1 MSCFKLPA
9 SLCHDLEILIWKF
22 WWSNSSEGNKIHWVN
37 WETMCQAKKK
47 RRMGFR
53 DLKTFNEALLAK
65 QVWRLL
71 HNDDSLLYKVF
82 KSRFFPSGSILEDN
96 VKTNR
101 SYAWKSILQA
111 QSVVKLGS
119 RWRIGNGLSIRIWGD
134 NWLPGSSPSQVISP
148 RNYFPVDAKV
158 SSLIDPIK
166 MEWKECVINHVFLPL
181 EVNLIL
187 GIPLSHHPAQDKII
201 WAHTPTG
208 TFSVRSAYHFLLNNH
223 YGDKPSPS
231 NSSSSSGLWKKIWDL
246 PIPPKIR
253 HFLWR
258 ACREALPTKSNLR
271 RQKILVDPVCNECQS
286 SEEDIL
292 HVVWNSPVIQQV
304 WHNSP
309 VSNRAH
315 AVRPSSF
322 TDLLI
327 SILDSTAEEFQC
339 LFAIQTWLLWFR
351 RNKGRAD
358 NEWDEV
364 SSIPLRAS

>member
-47 RRMGFR
+47 GRMGFR

-71 HNDDSLLYKVF
+71 HNDNSLFYKVF
-82 KSRFFPSGSILEDN
+82 KSRFFSSGSILEDN
-96 VKTNR
+96 VKTNG

-119 RWRIGNGLSIRIWGD
+119 RWRIGNGSSIRIWGD
-134 NWLPGSSPSQVISP
+134 NWLPGSSPGQVISP

-166 MEWKECVINHVFLPL
+166 MEWKECMINHVFLPL
-181 EVNLIL
+181 KANLIL
-187 GIPLSHHPAQDKII
+187 GISLSHHPAQDKII
-201 WAHTPTG
+201 WPHTPIG
-208 TFSVRSAYHFLLNNH
+208 TFFIRSAYHFLLNNH
-223 YGDKPSPS
+223 YGDRPGPS
-231 NSSSSSGLWKKIWDL
+231 NSSSSLGLWKKIWDF

-271 RQKILVDPVCNECQS
+271 RQKILVDPICDEC
-286 SEEDIL
+286 
-292 HVVWNSPVIQQV
+292 
-304 WHNSP
+304 
-309 VSNRAH
+309 
-315 AVRPSSF
+315 
-322 TDLLI
+322 
-327 SILDSTAEEFQC
+327 
-339 LFAIQTWLLWFR
+339 
-351 RNKGRAD
+351 
-358 NEWDEV
+358 
-364 SSIPLRAS
+364 

>member
-1 MSCFKLPA
+1 MLGRAYSKL
-9 SLCHDLEILIWKF
+9 SL
-22 WWSNSSEGNKIHWVN
+22 WSNW
-37 WETMCQAKKK
+37 
-47 RRMGFR
+47 
-53 DLKTFNEALLAK
+53 AL
-65 QVWRLL
+65 
-71 HNDDSLLYKVF
+71 
-82 KSRFFPSGSILEDN
+82 G
-96 VKTNR
+96 
-101 SYAWKSILQA
+101 
-111 QSVVKLGS
+111 
-119 RWRIGNGLSIRIWGD
+119 GD
-134 NWLPGSSPSQVISP
+134 NWLPGSSPGQVISP

-181 EVNLIL
+181 EANLIL
-187 GIPLSHHPAQDKII
+187 GIPLNHHPAQDKII
-201 WAHTPTG
+201 WPHTPTG
-208 TFSVRSAYHFLLNNH
+208 TFSVRSTYHFLLNNH
-223 YGDKPSPS
+223 YGDRPGPS
-231 NSSSSSGLWKKIWDL
+231 NSSSSSGLWKKIWDF

-271 RQKILVDPVCNECQS
+271 RRKILVDPVCDECQS

-292 HVVWNSPVIQQV
+292 QVVWNCPVIQQV
-304 WHNSP
+304 WHNSF
-309 VSNRAH
+309 VSNRDH
-315 AVRPSSF
+315 IVRPSSF